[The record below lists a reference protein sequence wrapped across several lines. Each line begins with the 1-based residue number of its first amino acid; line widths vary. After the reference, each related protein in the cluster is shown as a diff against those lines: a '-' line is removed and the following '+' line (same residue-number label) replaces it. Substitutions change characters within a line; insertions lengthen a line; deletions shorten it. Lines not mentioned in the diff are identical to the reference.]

1 MSSDD
6 NEVQDNKML
15 KGRIKQAKRKPK
27 EQKRFDDNLQKKIAS
42 WDREQSDK
50 NKLEEQKLIE
60 RTLR

>member
-15 KGRIKQAKRKPK
+15 KGLIKQAKRKPK